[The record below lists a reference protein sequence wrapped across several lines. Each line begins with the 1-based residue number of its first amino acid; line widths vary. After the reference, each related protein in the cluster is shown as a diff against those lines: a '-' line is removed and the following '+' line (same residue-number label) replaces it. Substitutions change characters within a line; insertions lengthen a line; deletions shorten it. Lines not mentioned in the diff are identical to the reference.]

1 MINRK
6 ILANAIRILSIDAIQ
21 NANSGHPG
29 TPLGMADIAEVLWRD
44 YINHNPLNP
53 FWFNR
58 DRFVLSNGH
67 SSMLL
72 YAILHLTGYD
82 ISVNDLKNFRQ
93 LYSNTPGHPEYGV
106 GVEATTGP
114 LGQGFANAV
123 GLAIAEKLLSAKFNK
138 PNYNIIDHYTYVLVG
153 DGCMMEGISHEVGS
167 LAGVMQLGKLIVLYD
182 SNNIS
187 IDGDIKNW
195 FIDNTAL
202 RFKSYHWH
210 VLDNI
215 NGHDS
220 KEISKAIKLAKN
232 ITDKPSLIICKT
244 IIAFGSPNKSGKS
257 ISHGSPLGE
266 EENIEV
272 RKLLN
277 WRDMSSFKISEK
289 IYSLWNARNIGR
301 QKELDWNNKLIQY
314 TKHYPHL
321 AKELKRRIK
330 NNLPK
335 NWININNYL
344 IKKFLKNN
352 YDSSTRQISQKILNY
367 IGNYLPELIGGSA
380 DLSVSN
386 CVLWS
391 KSKSINNNIFGNY
404 INYGV
409 REFGMTA
416 IANGI
421 SCHGGLLPYT
431 ATFLVFS
438 DYAKNAIRMAA
449 LMKIR
454 HIMIYTHDSIGV
466 GEDGPTHQPIEQLS
480 SLRIIPNLVVWR
492 PCNYIETLFSWK
504 FAIEYQGPTVLVL
517 SKQVIKQKY
526 NIPKIELLNI
536 IKGGYIIRNCIKLP
550 ELIILATGSEVMLA
564 IEAYK
569 LLSQENYNI
578 RVVSLPSTN
587 VFDLQSNDYKDY
599 VLPNLVTKRIAIEA
613 GVSDFWYKYVG
624 INGIVIG
631 INKFGKSAKAKDLFN
646 LFKFNVSNIINQA
659 KKLL

>member
-1 MINRK
+1 MISRR

-29 TPLGMADIAEVLWRD
+29 APLGMADIAEVLWRD
-44 YINHNPLNP
+44 YISHNPLNP

-67 SSMLL
+67 SSILL

-82 ISVNDLKNFRQ
+82 ISINDLKNFRQ
-93 LYSNTPGHPEYGV
+93 LYSNTPGHPERGI
-106 GVEATTGP
+106 GVEVTTGP

-123 GLAIAEKLLSAKFNK
+123 GLAIAEKILSARFNK
-138 PNYNIIDHYTYVLVG
+138 LNYNIIDHYTYVFVG
-153 DGCMMEGISHEVGS
+153 DGCMMEGISHEVAS
-167 LAGVMQLGKLIVLYD
+167 LAGVMKLGKLIVLYD

-187 IDGDIKNW
+187 IDGNIKNW

-202 RFKSYHWH
+202 RFRSYHWH
-210 VLDNI
+210 VLDNVD
-215 NGHDS
+215 GHNS
-220 KEISKAIKLAKN
+220 KEISKAIN
-232 ITDKPSLIICKT
+232 IARTIINKPSLIICKT
-244 IIAFGSPNKSGKS
+244 IIAFGSPNKSGQS
-257 ISHGSPLGE
+257 ISHGSPLGNK
-266 EENIEV
+266 ENTAV
-272 RKLLN
+272 RKSLDWHDVSL
-277 WRDMSSFKISEK
+277 FKISEK

-301 QKELDWNNKLIQY
+301 QRELNWNTKLADY
-314 TKHYPHL
+314 AKHYPSL
-321 AKELKRRIK
+321 AKELIRCIK
-330 NNLPK
+330 NSLPN
-335 NWININNYL
+335 NWINIINNL
-344 IKKFLKNN
+344 TKKLLKNY

-367 IGNYLPELIGGSA
+367 ISIYLPELIGGSA

-386 CVLWS
+386 CILGNR
-391 KSKSINNNIFGNY
+391 SKSINNNAHGNY

-438 DYAKNAIRMAA
+438 DYARNAIRMAA

-480 SLRIIPNLVVWR
+480 SLRIIPNLIVWR
-492 PCNYIETLFSWK
+492 PCNYMETLFSWK
-504 FAIEYQGPTVLVL
+504 FAIEYNGPTILVL
-517 SKQVIKQKY
+517 SKQILKQKY
-526 NIPKIELLNI
+526 NILKTNLFNI
-536 IKGGYIIRNCIKLP
+536 TKGGYIVRDCIKLP
-550 ELIILATGSEVMLA
+550 ELIIIATGSEVMLA
-564 IEAYK
+564 IEAYY
-569 LLSQENYNI
+569 LLSKENYNI

-587 VFDLQSNDYKDY
+587 VFDLQDNDYKNHI
-599 VLPNLVTKRIAIEA
+599 LPNSVTKRIAIEA
-613 GVSDFWYKYVG
+613 GISDFWYKYVG
-624 INGIVIG
+624 ASGIIIG
-631 INKFGKSAKAKDLFN
+631 VNKFGKSAKKEDLFN
-646 LFKFNVSNIINQA
+646 LFKLNVNNIINQA